1 VATDIDRPTESLLRF
16 SAQILYM
23 CSWIHVQSHKM
34 WSQCLFTSAPQLLKN
49 WWLFSCL
56 LVNMF
61 RDHWNILSNM
71 RRWCLYVHRNYTKY
85 PKHLELTNWC
95 LSQGLLVGNVVMV

>member
-1 VATDIDRPTESLLRF
+1 MSPAGFEPAIPAIERPQTYALDHVATDIDRPTESLLRF

-61 RDHWNILSNM
+61 RDH
-71 RRWCLYVHRNYTKY
+71 
-85 PKHLELTNWC
+85 
-95 LSQGLLVGNVVMV
+95 